1 MATQRAAIK
10 GLLTANAA
18 WNTLVDGGTYLREDV
33 GRTGL
38 SPEGASYDSSGKL
51 KLTAVI
57 AFSTATGK
65 EIVRNSERRFFQ
77 VFFYHDSSFEQVAL
91 ARRKAKDLL
100 HQKQA
105 TSDAEGLNW
114 IMWADDGPEFTA
126 DEMGGAAA
134 AVSRYF
140 VDYTRR

>member
-38 SPEGASYDSSGKL
+38 SPEGASYDSNGKL